1 MLRNPVR
8 RLEFEFHFSI
18 HPGVFAF
25 FFLFLMSYISVQ
37 AFVFSELLSS
47 CIVLAVFSFSLMFS
61 RPSVGPIWPPIQWVQ
76 RVLSP
81 GVSSRG
87 VKRTI
92 RVHPVPRL
100 RLSGA
105 LLYYTYVP
113 SWRIQGQHY
122 FTFVLRLFLKFAVF
136 VPCIL
141 M

>member
-8 RLEFEFHFSI
+8 RLEFKFHFSI
-18 HPGVFAF
+18 HPGVFVF
-25 FFLFLMSYISVQ
+25 FFILMSHISVQ
-37 AFVFSELLSS
+37 AFVFLELLSS

-61 RPSVGPIWPPIQWVQ
+61 RPSVGPIWPPMQWVQ

-92 RVHPVPRL
+92 RVHPVPML

-113 SWRIQGQHY
+113 SWRVQGHY
-122 FTFVLRLFLKFAVF
+122 FTFVLRLFFKFAVF